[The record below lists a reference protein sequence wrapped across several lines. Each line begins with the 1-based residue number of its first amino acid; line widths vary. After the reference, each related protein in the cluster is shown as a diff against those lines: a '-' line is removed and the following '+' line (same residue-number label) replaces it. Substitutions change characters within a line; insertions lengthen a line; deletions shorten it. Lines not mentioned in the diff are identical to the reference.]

1 MKTIVIALKDLR
13 RMFMSAFFL
22 AFGLVL
28 PLATAALFYFAFG
41 GMASSDGGF
50 DLAPIPVV
58 IANLDHAQGGLA
70 AGDVVAGVLEDS
82 LPDLI
87 RASRAEDAAAARS
100 AVDRQQ
106 AAVAVIIPEGLS
118 AAVIQPD
125 GRATV
130 ELYSDPTLT
139 LGPGIVQGI
148 VHQVV
153 DAFAGTKIA
162 TGVAA
167 AQLAG
172 HGATVNPATLQDLA
186 MEYATWSARAAGQGE
201 GETRSL
207 LDVRPPAGTS
217 DEGAGALASM
227 LGQIMAGMMVFYV
240 FFSGAAASD
249 SILEEDEN
257 GTLARLFTT
266 PTSQSAILGGK
277 FLSTFLLL
285 TVQVAVLLVASS
297 LLFGIDWGPPALA
310 AAVGVGLVAVA
321 TGFGLLVTSLLLEQ
335 AAGGHHLRRGAD
347 RHGHDRPGRRLY
359 RQRAGCGQPHVHRLA
374 HRAPGLG
381 GARLATAAVGRRRLR
396 RLFGG
401 GRHAGR
407 RAPLFRP
414 GRHALSE
421 ALCLMARRN
430 PFEQRI

>member
-1 MKTIVIALKDLR
+1 MKTIAIALKDLR

-41 GMASSDGGF
+41 GIASSDGGF

-58 IANLDHAQGGLA
+58 IANLDRAQEGLA
-70 AGDVVAGVLEDS
+70 AGDIVAGALEDS
-82 LPDLI
+82 LPGI
-87 RASRAEDAAAARS
+87 IQASRVDDAAAARS

-125 GRATV
+125 GMATV
-130 ELYSDPTLT
+130 ELYNDPTLT

-153 DAFAGTKIA
+153 DVFAGTKIA

-172 HGATVNPATLQDLA
+172 RGATVNPATLQGLA
-186 MEYATWSARAAGQGE
+186 LEYATWSARLVGHGDH
-201 GETRSL
+201 ETRPL
-207 LDVRPPAGTS
+207 LDVRSPAGDG
-217 DEGAGALASM
+217 DEGSGALASM

-240 FFSGAAASD
+240 FFSGATASE
-249 SILEEDEN
+249 SILQEDEN

-285 TVQVAVLLVASS
+285 SVQVAVLLVVSS
-297 LLFGIDWGPPALA
+297 LLFGIDWGPPALV
-310 AAVGVGLVAVA
+310 AAVSASLVVVA
-321 TGFGLLVTSLLLEQ
+321 TGFGLLITSLLKNRRQ
-335 AAGGHHLRRGAD
+335 AGILYGGVLTLMGMIGMVGVFTASVPGAGNPMSTASLIVPQGWAVRSLQLLLLGHGAS
-347 RHGHDRPGRRLY
+347 GVLVPV
-359 RQRAGCGQPHVHRLA
+359 AVMLA
-374 HRAPGLG
+374 EGIIFFVLG
-381 GARLATAAVGRRRLR
+381 VVR
-396 RLFGG
+396 
-401 GRHAGR
+401 
-407 RAPLFRP
+407 FRK
-414 GRHALSE
+414 RFA
-421 ALCLMARRN
+421 
-430 PFEQRI
+430 

>member
-1 MKTIVIALKDLR
+1 MKTIIIALKDLR

-58 IANLDHAQGGLA
+58 IANLDRAQGSLA
-70 AGDVVAGVLEDS
+70 AGDVVAGILEDS
-82 LPDLI
+82 LPGLI
-87 RASRAEDAAAARS
+87 QASRAEDAAAARS

-201 GETRSL
+201 GEARSL
-207 LDVRPPAGTS
+207 LDVRPPSGKS

-240 FFSGAAASD
+240 FFSGAAAAE
-249 SILEEDEN
+249 SILQEDEN

-321 TGFGLLVTSLLLEQ
+321 TGFGLLVTSLLRNRRQ
-335 AAGGHHLRRGAD
+335 AGIIYGGVLTVMGMIGMVGVFTASVPGAGNPMSTASLIVPQGWAVRGWQMLLLGEGAS
-347 RHGHDRPGRRLY
+347 G
-359 RQRAGCGQPHVHRLA
+359 VFLA
-374 HRAPGLG
+374 VAVMLAEGLLFFVL
-381 GARLATAAVGRRRLR
+381 GAVR
-396 RLFGG
+396 
-401 GRHAGR
+401 
-407 RAPLFRP
+407 FRK
-414 GRHALSE
+414 RFA
-421 ALCLMARRN
+421 
-430 PFEQRI
+430 

>member
-201 GETRSL
+201 GESRSL

-321 TGFGLLVTSLLLEQ
+321 TGFGLLVTSLLRNRRQ
-335 AAGGHHLRRGAD
+335 AGIIYGGVLTVMGMIGLVGVFTASVPGAGNPMSTASLIVPQGWAVRGWQLLLLGEGAS
-347 RHGHDRPGRRLY
+347 G
-359 RQRAGCGQPHVHRLA
+359 VFLA
-374 HRAPGLG
+374 VAVMLAEGLLFFVL
-381 GARLATAAVGRRRLR
+381 GAMR
-396 RLFGG
+396 
-401 GRHAGR
+401 
-407 RAPLFRP
+407 FRK
-414 GRHALSE
+414 RFA
-421 ALCLMARRN
+421 
-430 PFEQRI
+430 

>member
-1 MKTIVIALKDLR
+1 MKTIDIALKDLR
-13 RMFMSAFFL
+13 RMFTSAFFL

-58 IANLDHAQGGLA
+58 VANLDRPQGGLA
-70 AGDVVAGVLEDS
+70 AGEVVAGVLEDS
-82 LPDLI
+82 LPGLI
-87 RASRAEDAAAARS
+87 QASRAEDAAAARS

-118 AAVIQPD
+118 AAVIQPE

-130 ELYSDPTLT
+130 ELYNDPTLT

-186 MEYATWSARAAGQGE
+186 MEYATWSARAAGQGDD
-201 GETRSL
+201 ETRSL
-207 LDVRPPAGTS
+207 LDVRPPAGKG
-217 DEGAGALASM
+217 DEGAGALTSM

-240 FFSGAAASD
+240 FFSGAAASE
-249 SILEEDEN
+249 SILQEDEN

-266 PTSQSAILGGK
+266 PTSQSSILGGK

-285 TVQVAVLLVASS
+285 TVQVAVLLVVSS
-297 LLFGIDWGPPALA
+297 ILFGIDWGPPALA
-310 AAVGVGLVAVA
+310 AAVGAGLVAVA
-321 TGFGLLVTSLLLEQ
+321 TGFGLLVTSLMTNRRQAGIIYGGVLTVMGMIGMVGVFTASVPGAGNPMSTASLIVPQGWAVRGWQLLLLGE
-335 AAGGHHLRRGAD
+335 GASSVVV
-347 RHGHDRPGRRLY
+347 PV
-359 RQRAGCGQPHVHRLA
+359 AVMLA
-374 HRAPGLG
+374 EGLLFFVL
-381 GARLATAAVGRRRLR
+381 GAVR
-396 RLFGG
+396 
-401 GRHAGR
+401 
-407 RAPLFRP
+407 FRK
-414 GRHALSE
+414 RFA
-421 ALCLMARRN
+421 
-430 PFEQRI
+430 

>member
-82 LPDLI
+82 LPGLI
-87 RASRAEDAAAARS
+87 QASRAEDAAAARS

-321 TGFGLLVTSLLLEQ
+321 TGFGLLVTSLLRNRRQ
-335 AAGGHHLRRGAD
+335 AGIIYGGVLTVMGMIGLVGVFTASVPGAGNPMSTASLIVPQGWAVRGWQLLLLGEGAS
-347 RHGHDRPGRRLY
+347 G
-359 RQRAGCGQPHVHRLA
+359 VFLA
-374 HRAPGLG
+374 VAVMLAEGLLFFVL
-381 GARLATAAVGRRRLR
+381 GAVR
-396 RLFGG
+396 
-401 GRHAGR
+401 
-407 RAPLFRP
+407 FRK
-414 GRHALSE
+414 RFA
-421 ALCLMARRN
+421 
-430 PFEQRI
+430 

>member
-1 MKTIVIALKDLR
+1 MKTIIIALKDLR

-58 IANLDHAQGGLA
+58 IANLDRAQGSLA
-70 AGDVVAGVLEDS
+70 AGDVVAGILEDS
-82 LPDLI
+82 LPGLI
-87 RASRAEDAAAARS
+87 QASRAEDAAAARS

-148 VHQVV
+148 AHQVV

-201 GETRSL
+201 GEARSL
-207 LDVRPPAGTS
+207 LDVRPPSGKS

-240 FFSGAAASD
+240 FFSGAAAAE
-249 SILEEDEN
+249 SILQEDEN

-321 TGFGLLVTSLLLEQ
+321 TGFGLLVTSLLRNRRQ
-335 AAGGHHLRRGAD
+335 AGIIYGGVLTVMGMIGMVGVFTASVPGAGNPMSTASLIVPQGWAVRGWQMLLLGEGAS
-347 RHGHDRPGRRLY
+347 G
-359 RQRAGCGQPHVHRLA
+359 VFLA
-374 HRAPGLG
+374 VAVMLAEGLLFFVL
-381 GARLATAAVGRRRLR
+381 GAVR
-396 RLFGG
+396 
-401 GRHAGR
+401 
-407 RAPLFRP
+407 FRK
-414 GRHALSE
+414 RFA
-421 ALCLMARRN
+421 
-430 PFEQRI
+430 